1 MDLFYLMLSLNIVDE
16 MLEPHIHRP
25 SLHGAEENNASGR
38 DRELARCVYSF
49 FFQRCDFY
57 MDRFHL

>member
-1 MDLFYLMLSLNIVDE
+1 MLPLNIVDE

-49 FFQRCDFY
+49 FVKDVTSTCR
-57 MDRFHL
+57 